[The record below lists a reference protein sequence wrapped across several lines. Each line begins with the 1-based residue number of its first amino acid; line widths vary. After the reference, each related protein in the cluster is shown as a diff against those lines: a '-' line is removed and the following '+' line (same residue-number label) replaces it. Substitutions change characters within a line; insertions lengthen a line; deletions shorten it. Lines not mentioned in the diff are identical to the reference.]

1 MGLSKSQFIRGKQ
14 CQKSLWLYK
23 HRPNLRTLPDPQL
36 QARFDEGSRVG
47 VLAQELF
54 PGGTGL
60 SYSAQGFGAN
70 IRKTK
75 DLVAA
80 GVSTIYEATL
90 HYDGVL
96 VMVDILHRGEKGW
109 EIHEVKASTSVKEPV
124 HINDLA
130 IQYHVVAGSGLKIN
144 RCSLVHINNQ
154 YERVGDLDVRSLF
167 TVSDQTEPVRDILPQ
182 IRADLERFK
191 QVVAHPYEPDIGI
204 GKQCTDPYE
213 CDYKSYCW
221 EGIPEVS
228 VFSLTRLATERKFH
242 LYHDGVITFEQL
254 PEDMHLTPAQNLQV
268 SSELEGT
275 AHIDPDGIRSF
286 LDQLQEPIGY
296 LDFETFMPAIPLF
309 QHQRPYQQIPFQ
321 FSLHI
326 QEGDNLEHFE
336 FLAEPGTDPRPE
348 FVNHLLEATRGCE
361 TIVVY
366 NKSFETMI
374 LHQLAELFP
383 EKSQLLDDIVSRIVD
398 LMDVFK
404 NRFYYTRDMNGSYSI
419 KAVLP
424 ALVVDLSYQGLAIA
438 DGDAAMSAY
447 LELQDEADEQ
457 VIERGRHSLLEY
469 CRVDTLAM
477 VRIVERLN
485 EAVTAED

>member
-1 MGLSKSQFIRGKQ
+1 MGLSKSQFVRGKQ

-23 HRPNLRTLPDPQL
+23 YRPNLRTLPDPQL

-80 GVSTIYEATL
+80 GVTTIYEATL
-90 HYDGVL
+90 HHDGVL
-96 VMVDILHRGEKGW
+96 VMVDILHQGENGW
-109 EIHEVKASTSVKEPV
+109 EIYEVKASTSVKEPV
-124 HINDLA
+124 HIHDLA
-130 IQYHVVAGSGLKIN
+130 IQYHVVAGSGLEVN
-144 RCSLVHINNQ
+144 NCSLVHINNQ
-154 YERVGDLDVRSLF
+154 YERIGDLDVQSLF
-167 TVSDQTEPVRDILPQ
+167 TISDQTEPVRDILPQ
-182 IRADLERFK
+182 TRADLERFK
-191 QVVAHPYEPDIGI
+191 QVVAHPYEPDIKI
-204 GKQCTDPYE
+204 GKQCSDPYE
-213 CDYKSYCW
+213 CDYRSYCW
-221 EGIPEVS
+221 AGIPDVS
-228 VFSLTRLATERKFH
+228 IFSLTRLATERKFR

-254 PEDMHLTPAQNLQV
+254 PEDMHLTPDQLLQV

-275 AHIDPDGIRSF
+275 THIDPDGIRLF
-286 LDQLQEPIGY
+286 LAQLQEPIGY

-326 QEGDNLEHFE
+326 QEGTSLEHLE
-336 FLAEPGTDPRPE
+336 FLAEPGSDPRPE

-361 TIVVY
+361 TFVVY

-374 LHQLAELFP
+374 LQQLGELFP
-383 EKSQLLDDIVSRIVD
+383 EKSEQLDHIISRIVD

-404 NRFYYTRDMNGSYSI
+404 NRFYYTREMNGSYSI

-424 ALVVDLSYQGLAIA
+424 ALVPELSYQGLAIA

-447 LELQDEADEQ
+447 LELQEETDRR
-457 VIERGRHSLLEY
+457 VIEKSRQALLEY
-469 CRVDTLAM
+469 CRIDTLAM
-477 VRIVERLN
+477 VKIVERLN
-485 EAVTAED
+485 EAVAAAG